1 MKRRFAALLACAL
14 IAFGQR
20 GSPPPP
26 VVAPAP
32 LFLDAVAVDAAG
44 HPVADLRAEDFE
56 VVQGGV
62 SRKITNFTWFDTRL
76 HTAVS
81 QAGQLAAL
89 DLLPDEIRRNLV
101 VVVDDLGLTPA
112 GIDGVRDALKTF
124 VGSGMSSGDRMAIL
138 RTSGGSGVLQQ
149 LTGDTRTLADAIDA
163 IRYLGGSTGAVSAG
177 RASWLTLRYAL
188 DGLRDFPGR
197 KKVVVLFAQNPD
209 ATGPSDRGT
218 GDAAYVAHA
227 AAVELLARDT
237 GGWFGGDFAQVLQNE
252 QGYYAIGFQPE
263 DDSIDSTGRRPA
275 ATPPVV
281 TVRRPG
287 VSLRWRAGYLRQPRR
302 VESLAPVEYSE
313 LLQTTLRS
321 PFAGTDIPAR
331 LTALFADYPATGGPM
346 VDSVLHFDPRGFS
359 FIHDLQDV
367 YHGAVQ
373 LRLAAYKDDG
383 LSTIALERDYKLTLR
398 PAEYRFG
405 MENGLSFT
413 FQIRLPA
420 LGAWQI
426 RAVVSDGASDRMGSA
441 TQFVDI
447 PNVRQGGLALSG
459 MILRADAPA
468 AGSAPADPRGEADV
482 RIFKPGHGCTFFYSV
497 FNALTGPDK
506 QTALEVKTSIFAG
519 GRAVFEGKPGRV
531 SFAGVARV
539 AHQQITGHLTLDPQ
553 IGPGDYVLQVTVRDT
568 LAPPAQPRTATQ
580 FTDFQIR
587 E

>member
-1 MKRRFAALLACAL
+1 MKRRIAAPLACAL
-14 IAFGQR
+14 MAFGQR
-20 GSPPPP
+20 GSPPP
-26 VVAPAP
+26 VVAPVP
-32 LFLDAVAVDAAG
+32 LVLDAVAVDASGRA
-44 HPVADLRAEDFE
+44 VADLTAEDFE
-56 VVQGGV
+56 GVQGGGA
-62 SRKITNFTWFDTRL
+62 RKITNLTWFDTRL

-112 GIDGVRDALKTF
+112 GIDGVRDVLKTF
-124 VGSGMSSGDRMAIL
+124 VGGGMSSGDRMAIL

-163 IRYLGGSTGAVSAG
+163 IRYLGGSTGAASAG

-197 KKVVVLFAQNPD
+197 KAVVLFAQNPD

-227 AAVELLARDT
+227 AEVAVYALHPLPESPGMAGTTPSAMELLARDT

-263 DDSIDSTGRRPA
+263 DDSIDSTGRRPVS
-275 ATPPVV
+275 TPPVV

-287 VSLRWRAGYLRQPRR
+287 VSLRSRAGYLRQPRR

-313 LLQTTLRS
+313 LLQTALRS

-359 FIHDLQDV
+359 FIHDLEDV

-373 LRLAAYKDDG
+373 LRLAAYRDDG
-383 LSTIALERDYKLTLR
+383 LSTIPLERDYKLTLR

-405 MENGLSFT
+405 MGKGRR
-413 FQIRLPA
+413 QA
-420 LGAWQI
+420 LN
-426 RAVVSDGASDRMGSA
+426 
-441 TQFVDI
+441 T
-447 PNVRQGGLALSG
+447 
-459 MILRADAPA
+459 
-468 AGSAPADPRGEADV
+468 
-482 RIFKPGHGCTFFYSV
+482 
-497 FNALTGPDK
+497 
-506 QTALEVKTSIFAG
+506 
-519 GRAVFEGKPGRV
+519 
-531 SFAGVARV
+531 
-539 AHQQITGHLTLDPQ
+539 
-553 IGPGDYVLQVTVRDT
+553 
-568 LAPPAQPRTATQ
+568 
-580 FTDFQIR
+580 
-587 E
+587 